1 MEERELTCII
11 CPKGCSLKVSFREG
25 KGYFVEGNSCR
36 RGREYGEKECTN
48 PTRTVTSTIP
58 VKNGRIP
65 RVPVKTA
72 GEIPKALI
80 PSCMEAIHGFSA
92 EAPIKIGEVL
102 MKNIA
107 GTGVDLV
114 ATREI
119 VRRVP
124 NEEVPA

>member
-11 CPKGCSLKVSFREG
+11 CPKGCSLKVSIQEG
-25 KGYFVEGNSCR
+25 KVSSVEGNSCK

-58 VKNGRIP
+58 VKNGRIS

-72 GEIPKALI
+72 GEIPKESIFA
-80 PSCMEAIHGFSA
+80 CMDAIRGLSV
-92 EAPIKIGEVL
+92 EAPVKIGEVV
-102 MKNIA
+102 MKNVA

-114 ATREI
+114 AAREI
-119 VRRVP
+119 ERIVP
-124 NEEVPA
+124 KEEVSA